1 MLAQQQ
7 IHQTIDDDIVVDD
20 DDEMKNQL
28 DAGLADDDDDDD
40 HDIDDLR
47 LIHQEHQRRDFHCV
61 LGRGA
66 HFLILIQTYDGLS
79 QCLLLVQL
87 LLLLLLYVRW

>member
-7 IHQTIDDDIVVDD
+7 IHQTIDDDVVVVD

-28 DAGLADDDDDDD
+28 DAGLSDDADDD

-47 LIHQEHQRRDFHCV
+47 LVHQEHQRRDFHCV

-87 LLLLLLYVRW
+87 LYVRW